1 MGQLRDVTGAV
12 QAMDSGQNIVLDFSS
27 AHLMSDLELKSMCQ
41 QIAHSYSYNVRATV
55 PCSLHLCSFEASCTR
70 WVLTHMNP
78 FVMWSTIK
86 REYTRLQQK

>member
-1 MGQLRDVTGAV
+1 MGRLRDVTVAV

-55 PCSLHLCSFEASCTR
+55 PCSLHLCSFQASCNGQGP
-70 WVLTHMNP
+70 H
-78 FVMWSTIK
+78 SHAS
-86 REYTRLQQK
+86 